1 MTKNKK
7 TALILAI
14 VGILFIT
21 TAANMYYNFDFFS
34 NLFDPTNPIDAQG
47 KMIVKYMAMGDALVG
62 LVLLGFCFYFVKKDD
77 GIK

>member
-14 VGILFIT
+14 VGILFII
-21 TAANMYYNFDFFS
+21 TAANMYYNLDFLS
-34 NLFDPTNPIDAQG
+34 NLFNPTNPIDAQG

-62 LVLLGFCFYFVKKDD
+62 LVLLGAAAYFVKRNNT
-77 GIK
+77 I